1 MVNGKKVWD
10 VPEKMLEQFV
20 ADLTCGAGSGGS
32 DERDLAERW
41 YYRSFEMMGEDTFVS
56 YLCSD
61 EDMIEE
67 VMELKG
73 RITKSEQYI
82 SEAKKRIE
90 TGERIFVH
98 YGKADKKSLIAATW
112 EELGYESREAWDK
125 ECEEE
130 IREEKEIVSENE
142 ERLKEIWEDFQR
154 AKASQPAT
162 YEEEMKNWMNSSRST
177 ERVSVREQ
185 LHELYAELYRRFLK
199 TDEYAQCRNS
209 ARRRI

>member
-1 MVNGKKVWD
+1 MS
-10 VPEKMLEQFV
+10 PEKMLEQFV

-32 DERDLAERW
+32 DERELAERW

-82 SEAKKRIE
+82 SEVKKRIE

-112 EELGYESREAWDK
+112 EELGYERILLETGELLTESCAVYRKLGFEVIANYGPYADMP
-125 ECEEE
+125 ESLCM
-130 IREEKEIVSENE
+130 
-142 ERLKEIWEDFQR
+142 
-154 AKASQPAT
+154 AKKLS
-162 YEEEMKNWMNSSRST
+162 
-177 ERVSVREQ
+177 
-185 LHELYAELYRRFLK
+185 
-199 TDEYAQCRNS
+199 
-209 ARRRI
+209 

>member
-1 MVNGKKVWD
+1 
-10 VPEKMLEQFV
+10 
-20 ADLTCGAGSGGS
+20 
-32 DERDLAERW
+32 
-41 YYRSFEMMGEDTFVS
+41 
-56 YLCSD
+56 
-61 EDMIEE
+61 MIEE

-162 YEEEMKNWMNSSRST
+162 YEEEMKNWMNSRG
-177 ERVSVREQ
+177 VRKEFP
-185 LHELYAELYRRFLK
+185 LGSSFMNYMLSFIEDF
-199 TDEYAQCRNS
+199 
-209 ARRRI
+209 

>member
-1 MVNGKKVWD
+1 MKKEKNFEIKLNLQKESWKRLWLMARRYGIS
-10 VPEKMLEQFV
+10 PEELLKQFV
-20 ADLTCGAGSGGS
+20 ADLTCGTGSGGS

-41 YYRSFEMMGEDTFVS
+41 YCRSFEMMGEDTFVS

-82 SEAKKRIE
+82 SEVKKRIE

-154 AKASQPAT
+154 AKVSQSAT
-162 YEEEMKNWMNSSRST
+162 YEEEMKKLD
-177 ERVSVREQ
+177 E
-185 LHELYAELYRRFLK
+185 FLE
-199 TDEYAQCRNS
+199 EYGKSFR
-209 ARRRI
+209 

>member
-1 MVNGKKVWD
+1 MKKEEKLEIKLNVQKESWKSLWLMARRYGMS
-10 VPEKMLEQFV
+10 PEKMLEQFV

-82 SEAKKRIE
+82 SEVKKRIE

-98 YGKADKKSLIAATW
+98 
-112 EELGYESREAWDK
+112 
-125 ECEEE
+125 
-130 IREEKEIVSENE
+130 
-142 ERLKEIWEDFQR
+142 
-154 AKASQPAT
+154 
-162 YEEEMKNWMNSSRST
+162 
-177 ERVSVREQ
+177 
-185 LHELYAELYRRFLK
+185 
-199 TDEYAQCRNS
+199 
-209 ARRRI
+209 

>member
-1 MVNGKKVWD
+1 MKKEKNFEVKLNIQEESWKKLWLMARRYGIS
-10 VPEKMLEQFV
+10 PEELLGQFA

-41 YYRSFEMMGEDTFVS
+41 YYRSFEMMGENTFVS

-61 EDMIEE
+61 KALIEE
-67 VMELKG
+67 VIELKEG
-73 RITKSEQYI
+73 IAESERYI
-82 SEAKKRIE
+82 SEVKKRIE

-98 YGKADKKSLIAATW
+98 YDQADKKSLIAATW
-112 EELGYESREAWDK
+112 KELEYASREAWDE

-142 ERLKEIWEDFQR
+142 ERLKEIWEDSLG

-162 YEEEMKNWMNSSRST
+162 YEEEMKK
-177 ERVSVREQ
+177 
-185 LHELYAELYRRFLK
+185 LDELLE
-199 TDEYAQCRNS
+199 EYKKSFR
-209 ARRRI
+209 